1 MQYPKINTCI
11 LCDDFRV
18 ERGNKSSI
26 MGLYGI
32 LPTEILVLDEKVPI
46 PRLSFIL
53 MAEGGEGDFQIH
65 ATIGRPAGKSTF
77 EFKPPNFAYKGIAK
91 KGIVAFT
98 IVGFIPEAIGDFRF
112 RVFAN
117 DQKIYD
123 SIMTIRIGEQ
133 KDFL

>member
-98 IVGFIPEAIGDFRF
+98 IVGFIPDNSNWRTERFSVIVNNLSKDNKAKAIPH
-112 RVFAN
+112 
-117 DQKIYD
+117 
-123 SIMTIRIGEQ
+123 
-133 KDFL
+133 